1 MQMAKQL
8 YEELLEKEIIPEEN
22 EKELALKDLAQMI
35 ENLRTHW
42 TFVTSYLETT

>member
-22 EKELALKDLAQMI
+22 EKELALKDLA
-35 ENLRTHW
+35 
-42 TFVTSYLETT
+42 